1 MTEQYGDILIRV
13 GEWNEQEKAYRV
25 EATVDD
31 GSFFDGGQLRFDG
44 AEVLA
49 AEQNNEKYGR
59 EWFDALLTESIRR
72 AYNVARGRAQVQSN
86 NRLRVRLWIDQDA
99 PELHAVP
106 WERIYHFH
114 DGHFIPLAATLH
126 TPFSRYTRLEQA
138 EPTPIS
144 ERPIRMLVVIANPK
158 DVTERFGLVRVPVEQ
173 ELENLRLA
181 LRDVAQRRQQQAG
194 EVEIT
199 LMIGQTEL
207 TGDVR
212 DNLIKEGYKLV
223 SGNSTLDNIFDHMN
237 GQHIF
242 HFIGHGSFRRNQVR
256 GAGRA
261 FLYLEDENGNTKPC
275 QDEDFVAKLK
285 VLDAA
290 AKPSLIFLSA
300 CESAKRDQEHPFVG
314 LAPQLVQTGI
324 PAVIAMQ
331 DLVPITTAQQFTR
344 SFYNGLLEHGVVDQA
359 VNEARATLF
368 KNDGQEWAIPV
379 LFSRLTGGQ
388 LFVGNPILTAL
399 RGVFDVPDFR
409 PWELK
414 GYLPLPQDAIHL
426 TGDQDP
432 NSISVSGEN
441 MAPSQDL
448 VEAALNIFRRT
459 DETPEDELTFVLLL
473 GSHGMSKST
482 QMHRLVGL
490 TAGNSLK
497 VKANERVIPVY
508 VDLTRFPQYQNLP
521 GNPVEQ
527 LMLESLQ
534 PYWPQLTLEKF
545 REALASTQDVKFR
558 VFLDG
563 SDDIPEQE
571 RWRAWRAIRL
581 IAERYPRHQYMLAVD
596 PANLERRRLPV
607 TDMLILQPFTERKIR
622 SFLER
627 FTDAAGL
634 KLHQALQKTQLFDL
648 AAVPW
653 LFVKLFQRAQMNDYP
668 KARGLVLR
676 SLMDDALSS
685 IPTRQ
690 GLRAR
695 AETTICTLGWEMQA
709 SRKKLWSLDD
719 TFAVLARVR
728 GSREYALEDMLEA
741 LIQAGVL
748 ARVGQESVRF
758 AYPMFQTYAAAV
770 CLSGQPNYEEA
781 IENITATLGRR
792 SHLRWWQET
801 LIVLAGLMSDPQG
814 LIQKM
819 VLGVLLTDAEQAFLA
834 ARCLWEIENRRVD
847 NEVMYRLMSALNWHT
862 NSVNEPRSGQRLRA
876 VQVLGTVR
884 HAAFLPHA
892 AQQLVRIIQD
902 KTRVNWKGE
911 VDYELSRVRMAAA
924 TSLNTLLPQIKGDVP
939 GLDEP
944 MRQLY
949 RDWQAADAAAVERL
963 IARTRHMDALI
974 RALAVYALGD
984 LHTKESIEELIRLF
998 MDPQLDS
1005 ATRWAVTDAMTRL
1018 SPTTIIF
1025 RVIMPLIDE
1034 DMASLVNVPQDI
1046 WDRREEWYACIAY
1059 LIGTLE
1065 EQDPALIEFLGRC
1078 LHDISGYW
1086 VTIHAIQS
1094 IGALYVRQHKTTL
1107 ENIALGDFEGL
1118 KLGKRLNQNEHQ
1130 HLRVKAMEALANVGD
1145 QESLQRLQASRTEW
1159 NPELEQAFFRT
1170 SEEIYWRLNLSMY

>member
-1 MTEQYGDILIRV
+1 M
-13 GEWNEQEKAYRV
+13 
-25 EATVDD
+25 
-31 GSFFDGGQLRFDG
+31 
-44 AEVLA
+44 LA

-59 EWFDALLTESIRR
+59 EWFDALLSEPIRR

-86 NRLRVRLWIDQDA
+86 NCLRVRLWIDPNA

-114 DGHFIPLAATLH
+114 DGHFLPLSATTN
-126 TPFSRYTRLEQA
+126 TPFSRYTRLERA

-158 DVTERFGLVRVPVEQ
+158 NVTERFNLVRVPVEQ

-199 LMIGQTEL
+199 LMVGQTEL

-212 DNLIKEGYKLV
+212 EGLLKEGYKLLE
-223 SGNSTLDNIFDHMN
+223 GNSTLDNIFEQMK

-242 HFIGHGSFRRNQVR
+242 HFIGHGSFRRNQER

-275 QDEDFVAKLK
+275 RDVDFVAKLQ

-290 AKPSLIFLSA
+290 AKPSLFFLSA
-300 CESAKRDQEHPFVG
+300 CESAKRDLEHPFVG
-314 LAPQLVQTGI
+314 LAPQLVQAGI

-331 DLVPITTAQQFTR
+331 DLVPITVAQQFTR
-344 SFYNGLLEHGVVDQA
+344 SFYNCLLEHGVVDRA

-379 LFSRLTGGQ
+379 LFSRLTQGQ
-388 LFVGNPILTAL
+388 LFVGNPVLTSL
-399 RGVFDVPDFR
+399 RGIFDVPDFR

-414 GYLPLPQDAIHL
+414 GYLPLPLDAIHL

-432 NSISVSGEN
+432 SSISVSGEN

-448 VEAALNIFRRT
+448 VEVALNIFRRT

-482 QMHRLVGL
+482 QMRRLVGL

-497 VKANERVIPVY
+497 VRANERVVPIY
-508 VDLTRFPQYQNLP
+508 VDLTGFLQRQNMP

-534 PYWPQLTLEKF
+534 EYWPELTLEKF
-545 REALASTQDVKFR
+545 REALGSTQDVKFR

-607 TDMLILQPFTERKIR
+607 TDMLILQPLSERKIR
-622 SFLER
+622 IFLER
-627 FTDAAGL
+627 FNDTAGL
-634 KLHQALQKTQLFDL
+634 KLHQALQKSQLFDL
-648 AAVPW
+648 AAIPW

-676 SLMDDALSS
+676 SLIDDAMSS

-695 AETTICTLGWEMQA
+695 AEATICALGWEMQ
-709 SRKKLWSLDD
+709 SGRKKLWTLDEA
-719 TFAVLARVR
+719 FAVLARVR
-728 GSREYALEDMLEA
+728 GSREYALEEMLEA
-741 LIQAGVL
+741 LLQAGVL

-770 CLSGQPNYEEA
+770 CLSGKSDYEEA
-781 IENITATLGRR
+781 VENITATLGRR

-801 LIVLAGLMSDPQG
+801 LIVLAGLMSEPQG
-814 LIQKM
+814 LIKQM
-819 VLGVLLTDAEQAFLA
+819 VLGALLTDAEQAFLA

-847 NEVMYRLMSALNWHT
+847 NEVIYRLMSALNWHT

-884 HAAFLPHA
+884 HAAFLPHV

-911 VDYELSRVRMAAA
+911 VDYELSRVRMVAAA
-924 TSLNTLLPQIKGDVP
+924 ALNTILPQIKGDVP
-939 GLDEP
+939 GLDDT

-949 RDWQAADAAAVERL
+949 RDWQAANVEKM
-963 IARTRHMDALI
+963 IARVGHTDVMM

-984 LHTKESIEELIRLF
+984 LHTKEAIEELIRLF
-998 MDPQLDS
+998 LDPQLDS

-1018 SPTTIIF
+1018 SPTTVIF

-1034 DMASLVNVPQDI
+1034 DMATLVDVPKEI
-1046 WDRREEWYACIAY
+1046 WERREEWYACIAY

-1065 EQDPALIEFLGRC
+1065 EQDPMLTEFLGRC
-1078 LHDISGYW
+1078 VHDISGYW
-1086 VTIHAIQS
+1086 VTVHAIQS
-1094 IGALYVRQHKTTL
+1094 IGTLYVREHKTML

-1118 KLGKRLNQNEHQ
+1118 KLGKRLSQDEHQ